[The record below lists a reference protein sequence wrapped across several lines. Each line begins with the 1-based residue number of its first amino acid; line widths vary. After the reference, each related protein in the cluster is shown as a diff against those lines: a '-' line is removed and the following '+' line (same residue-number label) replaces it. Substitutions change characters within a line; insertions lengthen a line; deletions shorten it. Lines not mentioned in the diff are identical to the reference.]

1 MFTIIL
7 TRDLGVK
14 KTSYTIERS
23 EMVEYIFNDLFAV
36 KGTYPVKD
44 ICKSD
49 QPISLY
55 EAYSVYHYGIFGNKA

>member
-23 EMVEYIFNDLFAV
+23 EMVEYIFNDLFAA

-44 ICKSD
+44 ICKSG

-55 EAYSVYHYGIFGNKA
+55 EAYSEYHYGIFGNKA